1 MSRTAS
7 LPRLIAYAMLA
18 SIAAF
23 AFSSSG
29 AMADPTVPPGCDKVR
44 GEILCSS
51 SDPVGNCE
59 NDQCQTRD
67 EKTSSRGNLTNKKC
81 TCTSGPGNQITCTPT
96 GCTPSP

>member
-29 AMADPTVPPGCDKVR
+29 AMAAQALPPGCQKVQ
-44 GEILCSS
+44 GTITCTS
-51 SDPVGNCE
+51 SDPVGNCQ
-59 NDQCQTRD
+59 NNQCQTRD
-67 EKTSSRGNLTNKKC
+67 EDTSSQGNLNNKKC
-81 TCTSGPGNQITCTPT
+81 SCTSGPGNQITCTPT
-96 GCTPSP
+96 GCTP